1 MKRIIL
7 SVAVITTI
15 VFTSCNTKKDESN
28 PKEVFTNF
36 IRALKRNDLKTAE
49 ELATPSS
56 VPKFAYFKFAKDNLT
71 KFLAAVD
78 TNKIELGEPIIKNDK
93 ANLPFK
99 VTNTTISSNFALEKI
114 NNEWKVAFDMDGI
127 LSLVKDVDALPM
139 MNFDDEQ
146 IDAKSIDSMRKVLRK
161 EMEAQNINVDS
172 FEKEMKKINLDDLKS
187 LIK

>member
-1 MKRIIL
+1 MKRRIL
-7 SVAVITTI
+7 SVALITTI
-15 VFTSCNTKKDESN
+15 ILISCNTKKDESN
-28 PKEVFTNF
+28 PKEVFTKF

-49 ELATPSS
+49 DLATPGSG
-56 VPKFAYFKFAKDNLT
+56 PTFAYFKFAKDNLT

-78 TNKIELGEPIIKNDK
+78 TNKIELGEPVIKDDK

-99 VTNTTISSNFALEKI
+99 VSNSTINSNFALEKI
-114 NNEWKVAFDMDGI
+114 RNEWKVAFDMDGI

-146 IDAKSIDSMRKVLRK
+146 IDAKNIDSMRMVLRK
-161 EMEAQNINVDS
+161 EMESQNINVDS
-172 FEKEMKKINLDDLKS
+172 FEKEMKKVNLDDLKS